1 MEKDSIFPTQR
12 KEEKQCLNNYRFMS
26 PLLVY
31 GKALERHVD
40 MTEVD
45 WFTGIDLFV
54 SPQPGFK
61 MVNSCIN
68 QLF

>member
-1 MEKDSIFPTQR
+1 
-12 KEEKQCLNNYRFMS
+12 MS

>member
-1 MEKDSIFPTQR
+1 MF
-12 KEEKQCLNNYRFMS
+12 KQLSFYVS
-26 PLLVY
+26 SS
-31 GKALERHVD
+31 GIWKALERHVD